1 MNFDIVKKITINDFI
16 IVLGL
21 ALMVAGLGIKMKV
34 TEEDAEKKNFEK
46 IEKRSEDLE
55 IVVNINLASKLELE
69 VLPAI
74 GPVTAQKI
82 IDYRNTKGAF
92 RSKQEI
98 MEVSGIGVKTYEKIK
113 DKIKI

>member
-1 MNFDIVKKITINDFI
+1 MNFNYVKKITIKDLI

-21 ALMVAGLGIKMKV
+21 ALIVAGLGIKMKIV
-34 TEEDAEKKNFEK
+34 EETGSENKFEK
-46 IEKRSEDLE
+46 TEKGEKAQE
-55 IVVNINLASKLELE
+55 VIVDINLASKLELE

-82 IDYRNTKGAF
+82 IDYRRLTEGFK
-92 RSKQEI
+92 SKEEI
-98 MEVSGIGVKTYEKIK
+98 MAVPGIGVKTYEKIK

>member
-1 MNFDIVKKITINDFI
+1 VNYNFVKKITFKDLI

-21 ALMVAGLGIKMKV
+21 VLIVVGLGIKMKII
-34 TEEDAEKKNFEK
+34 EEASGENSFGKVEKKEK
-46 IEKRSEDLE
+46 VVEV
-55 IVVNINLASKLELE
+55 IVDINLASKLELE

-82 IDYRNTKGAF
+82 IDYRRLTEGFK
-92 RSKQEI
+92 SKEEI
-98 MEVSGIGVKTYEKIK
+98 MAVPGIGVKTYEKIK

>member
-1 MNFDIVKKITINDFI
+1 VNFNIVKKITINDFI

>member
-1 MNFDIVKKITINDFI
+1 MKKITIEDLA

-21 ALMVAGLGIKMKV
+21 ALIVTGLGIKMKV
-34 TEEDAEKKNFEK
+34 GDDVTKENRFER
-46 IEKRSEDLE
+46 IEKRDKALE
-55 IVVNINLASKLELE
+55 VIVDINLASVMELE

-82 IDYRNTKGAF
+82 IDYRNLKGAF
-92 RSKQEI
+92 KSKQEI